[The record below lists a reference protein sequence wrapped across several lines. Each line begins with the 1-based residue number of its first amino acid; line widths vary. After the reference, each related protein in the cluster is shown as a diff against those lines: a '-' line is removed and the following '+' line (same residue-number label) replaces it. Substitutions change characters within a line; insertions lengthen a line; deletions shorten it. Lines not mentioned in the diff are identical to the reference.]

1 MFWNPNDGTAN
12 DSPQRTLAST
22 LIARV
27 LDTGAMD
34 RETLAGALIVSP
46 ARLERFRDQREPIPP
61 ERQMLLALVV
71 VERVPPLAR
80 FGRQLRTQ
88 VRAAAAYH
96 ASDVQV
102 HSQGPPE
109 PWR

>member
-1 MFWNPNDGTAN
+1 MAN
-12 DSPQRTLAST
+12 DSPPRTRAST
-22 LIARV
+22 LICRV

-34 RETLAGALIVSP
+34 QETLARALIVST
-46 ARLERFRDQREPIPP
+46 ARLERYRDLREAIPP

-71 VERVPPLAR
+71 LESVPSLAR

-88 VRAAAAYH
+88 VRATAAYH
-96 ASDVQV
+96 ADGVQV
-102 HSQGPPE
+102 HLHAPPA